1 MLYFRQFQNMPAEN
15 TSNTAESKSSILDTI
30 MGSQTQTSINNFEPA
45 RLVGSLL
52 SFLKDRDRQ
61 IITKRFG
68 LEGQEVET
76 LESIGQK
83 YSLTRERVRQI
94 EKDSVAFLK
103 KKNPR
108 DLQQALQLIFDTVVE
123 HGNIVGEDFLMKTIL
138 LNRPESKE
146 SASLKFLLSLSEQLT
161 YHKEIAHY
169 YPAWSIL
176 GFNSAKLAE
185 VVDQFVNILRASG
198 RVMTQDSL
206 YAKFHESEYFTAHSQ
221 ELHERVLKSY
231 LNVAK
236 AIQVNPFDE
245 IGLKDWS
252 EVKPRDVGDKAY
264 LVLKHHAKPEHY
276 SAITRMINEHQF
288 DERTAYQETVHNE
301 LIRDER
307 FVLIGRGIYALTEW
321 GYKKGVVAD
330 VIKEVLASSSKPLTR
345 DEIISEVMKRRQ
357 VKRNTILVGLSN
369 KKYFQKVGKDK
380 YVLAETQS

>member
-1 MLYFRQFQNMPAEN
+1 MATEN
-15 TSNTAESKSSILDTI
+15 DSTIAESKSSILDTI
-30 MGSQTQTSINNFEPA
+30 MGSQTQTSLNNFEPA

-52 SFLKDRDRQ
+52 VLLKDRDRQ
-61 IITKRFG
+61 IVTKRFG

-83 YSLTRERVRQI
+83 YNLTRERVRQI

-123 HGNIVGEDFLMKTIL
+123 HGNIMGEDFLLKTML
-138 LNRPESKE
+138 LNHPEIKE
-146 SASLKFLLSLSEQLT
+146 SASLKFLLSLNEQLK
-161 YHKEIAHY
+161 YHKETAQY

-176 GFNSAKLAE
+176 GFNTAKLAE
-185 VVDQFVNILRASG
+185 VVDQFVKILDLHG
-198 RVMTQDSL
+198 KVMSQDDL
-206 YAKFHESEYFTAHSQ
+206 AAKFRETPYFTAHAV
-221 ELHERVLKSY
+221 ELHDRVLKSY
-231 LNVAK
+231 LNMAK
-236 AIQVNPFDE
+236 AIQINPFDE

-252 EVKPRDVGDKAY
+252 EVKPRDVGDKAF
-264 LVLKHHAKPEHY
+264 LILKHHGKPEHY
-276 SAITRMINEHQF
+276 SAITRMINDHRF

-301 LIRDER
+301 LIKDIR
-307 FVLIGRGIYALTEW
+307 FVLIGRGIYALAEW

-330 VIKEVLASSSKPLTR
+330 VIKEVLASSSKPLSR
-345 DEIISEVMKRRQ
+345 DEIITEVMKRRQ

-380 YVLAETQS
+380 YALAETQI

>member
-1 MLYFRQFQNMPAEN
+1 MPTEN
-15 TSNTAESKSSILDTI
+15 DTTTADGKSSILDTI
-30 MGSQTQTSINNFEPA
+30 MGSQTQTSLNNFEPA
-45 RLVGSLL
+45 RLVGTLL
-52 SFLKDRDRQ
+52 AMLKDRDRQ
-61 IITKRFG
+61 IVTKRFG

-103 KKNPR
+103 KKNSR
-108 DLQQALQLIFDTVVE
+108 ELQQALQLIFDTVVE
-123 HGNIVGEDFLMKTIL
+123 HGNIMGEEFLMKTML
-138 LNRPESKE
+138 LNRPEAKE
-146 SASLKFLLSLSEQLT
+146 AASLKFLLSLSDQLK
-161 YHKEIAHY
+161 YHKETTHY

-176 GFNSAKLAE
+176 GFNLTKLSE
-185 VVDQFVNILRASG
+185 VVDQFVDILR
-198 RVMTQDSL
+198 TQGKVLTQEDL
-206 YAKFHESEYFTAHSQ
+206 AAKFRETAYFTAHSV
-221 ELHERVLKSY
+221 ELHEHVLKSY
-231 LNVAK
+231 LNVSK

-252 EVKPRDVGDKAY
+252 EVKPRDVGDKAF
-264 LVLKHHAKPEHY
+264 LVLKHHGKPEHY
-276 SAITRMINEHQF
+276 SAITRMINDHQF
-288 DERTAYQETVHNE
+288 DDRTAYQETVHNE

-345 DEIISEVMKRRQ
+345 DEIITEVMKRRQ

-380 YVLAETQS
+380 YALAETQA